1 MSCPGPFLNAQS
13 RSHTWVTGYHHARS
27 HARLHPGVRLLQ
39 KTFHNAIKF
48 IMLLFTFRDELG
60 CPSGLRG
67 QTQVFFSGLRR
78 NIVRKSVLVVTDC
91 VGSNPTLSTSVF
103 LLPWGTYMYD
113 CSLPLCRSITLGR
126 EQSSNLAKLA
136 NIGLQHISPP
146 VTTVFKSIIL

>member
-48 IMLLFTFRDELG
+48 IMLLFTLHDELG

-91 VGSNPTLSTSVF
+91 VGSNPTLSTVF

-136 NIGLQHISPP
+136 NIGLQHISP
-146 VTTVFKSIIL
+146 L